1 MCNQSFVL
9 LICKFV
15 VQSSLQVLLK
25 RCLQIESGKREI
37 MPVIVSQCWVAT
49 DPENVFLPGWSL
61 EVIIGNY
68 GYLGI
73 IVVLRDL
80 RYHLFSSAFLSF
92 FGRFFCCPRW
102 NGIWRYLCSK
112 QGDQIGLIFAQ
123 WAIVYFGLFL

>member
-61 EVIIGNY
+61 EVIIG
-68 GYLGI
+68 I
-73 IVVLRDL
+73 
-80 RYHLFSSAFLSF
+80 
-92 FGRFFCCPRW
+92 
-102 NGIWRYLCSK
+102 
-112 QGDQIGLIFAQ
+112 
-123 WAIVYFGLFL
+123 